1 LILVTG
7 GGGFIGSHLVHQL
20 VEVGEEVRVLE
31 ERGAEVR
38 HLPLDAIQLVRG
50 DIRCEKEVRD
60 AVRGCRQVYHLAAN
74 PNLWTRVRSDFDAVN
89 NEGTRHVLHE
99 ALRAGAERVLHTS
112 TESIL
117 ARARSNGQSVEKLRL
132 TDENMIGAYCLSK
145 LKGEQEAFR
154 LADLGAPVIV
164 ACPTLPIG
172 PGDHNLTPPTRMTLA
187 FCRGKLPA
195 FLDCRFNMI
204 DARDIAFGLRAA
216 MKVGQPRIRY
226 LLGGAN
232 LRLVE
237 WLTIVGRLIGREV
250 PRWQVSYPLALIVA
264 YASEWAADHF
274 TGRMPMATI
283 TGVKLTR
290 HCMQFEA
297 AASQKHLGL
306 KSRTVEESARDAIAW
321 FRQKGLLN

>member
-1 LILVTG
+1 MCAAETS
-7 GGGFIGSHLVHQL
+7 GS
-20 VEVGEEVRVLE
+20 G
-31 ERGAEVR
+31 
-38 HLPLDAIQLVRG
+38 
-50 DIRCEKEVRD
+50 
-60 AVRGCRQVYHLAAN
+60 
-74 PNLWTRVRSDFDAVN
+74 
-89 NEGTRHVLHE
+89 
-99 ALRAGAERVLHTS
+99 
-112 TESIL
+112 
-117 ARARSNGQSVEKLRL
+117 LRL
-132 TDENMIGAYCLSK
+132 HSFSAYRLSK

-154 LADLGAPVIV
+154 LADSGAPVIV

-172 PGDHNLTPPTRMTLA
+172 PGDHNLTPPSRMTLA
-187 FCRGKLPA
+187 FCQGKLPA
-195 FLDCRFNMI
+195 YLDCRFNMI
-204 DARDIAFGLRAA
+204 DARDIASGLRAA

-237 WLTIVGRLIGREV
+237 WLAIVGRLIGREV

-264 YASEWAADHF
+264 YASEWAADHL

-290 HCMQFEA
+290 HCMHFEA